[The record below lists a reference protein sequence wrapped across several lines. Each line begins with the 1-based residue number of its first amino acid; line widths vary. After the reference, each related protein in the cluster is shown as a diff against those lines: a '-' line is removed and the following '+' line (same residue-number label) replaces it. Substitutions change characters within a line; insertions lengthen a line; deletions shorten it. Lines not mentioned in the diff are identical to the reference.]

1 VKIILSFIALVVFAL
16 SFSSSPA
23 MALDA
28 KSPKVKEDVASA
40 KQLIESQSI
49 VAKYMEKTLGSEMA
63 FETKLEDT
71 SLGKEDLEVIYYLT
85 VKYIHKVYKQDE
97 FGGVKIM
104 AAYERL
110 QEGNFNGANVYDTL
124 YRDFQNPKILAKY
137 IEKNVLPAYK

>member
-1 VKIILSFIALVVFAL
+1 MKTIITIITLAIISLSV
-16 SFSSSPA
+16 SFSPL
-23 MALDA
+23 MAINA

-49 VAKYMEKTLGSEMA
+49 VAKYMEKALGSEMA

-104 AAYERL
+104 ATYERL

-137 IEKNVLPAYK
+137 IEKNVLPEYK